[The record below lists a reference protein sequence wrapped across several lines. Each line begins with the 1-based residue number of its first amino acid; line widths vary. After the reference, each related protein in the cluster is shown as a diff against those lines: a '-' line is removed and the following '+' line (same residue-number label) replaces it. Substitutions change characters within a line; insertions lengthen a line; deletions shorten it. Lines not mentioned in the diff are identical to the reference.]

1 MRCYNITFIIK
12 YTLKS
17 RRTIL
22 RKLLLNSTALAT
34 ALAITSNAAIADI
47 SISADSSWTY
57 LSRSSQVTAND
68 GTTFGTDS
76 EIKFSFT
83 NKTDSGLTI
92 GYVVELESDDTDT
105 AINESS
111 LSIAGGFGKLV
122 IGENDSV
129 ADDYAISADDL
140 AGESEAPTVASASI
154 GTSTDIEL
162 SDGDS
167 NKVSYHLPAMGG
179 FTGGASFTDSGTN
192 TGTDTTSFGF
202 NYEVEAGGNTL
213 TLGASTSTTEA
224 TTTDTDAQI
233 IGLKVK
239 SGNLTIVASQT
250 AYEAVDEDIET
261 TGAGVSYEMAN
272 GMVLAAYTMKSED
285 DLDAGEEYTKSGVEL
300 QYNIANGLTA
310 FINIDDYEYKAATN
324 PDSDG
329 TSVVDSGTAS
339 KLTIAASF

>member
-1 MRCYNITFIIK
+1 M
-12 YTLKS
+12 
-17 RRTIL
+17 
-22 RKLLLNSTALAT
+22 RKLLLGTTALVASG
-34 ALAITSNAAIADI
+34 ALLANAAIADV
-47 SISADSSWTY
+47 SISAATEWSYS
-57 LSRSSQVTAND
+57 SRSSNVTAND

-162 SDGDS
+162 SDGDL

-192 TGTDTTSFGF
+192 TGTDTTSFGL

-213 TLGASTSTTEA
+213 TLGASTATTEA
-224 TTTDTDAQI
+224 TTKDTDAQI
-233 IGLKVK
+233 LGLKVV
-239 SGNLTIVASQT
+239 SGNLTIIASQSS
-250 AYEAVDEDIET
+250 YEAVDEDIET
-261 TGAGVSYEMAN
+261 TGAGVSYKMAN
-272 GMVLAAYTMKSED
+272 GMVLGAYTLKSED
-285 DLDAGEEYTKSGVEL
+285 DLDAGEEYTKSGIEL
-300 QYNIANGLTA
+300 QYTIANGLTT
-310 FINIDDYEYKAATN
+310 FINVDDYEYKA
-324 PDSDG
+324 G
-329 TSVVDSGTAS
+329 TSETAVSDSGTTS

>member
-1 MRCYNITFIIK
+1 M
-12 YTLKS
+12 
-17 RRTIL
+17 
-22 RKLLLNSTALAT
+22 RKLLLNSTAIAT
-34 ALAITSNAAIADI
+34 VAALTSGAAIADV
-47 SISADSSWTY
+47 SISAATEWNY
-57 LSRSSQVTAND
+57 NSRSSQITAND
-68 GTTFGTDS
+68 GTTFGNVS
-76 EIKFSFT
+76 EILFKFT
-83 NKTDSGLTI
+83 NKTDSGLNI

-202 NYEVEAGGNTL
+202 NYEVEAGGNAF
-213 TLGASTSTTEA
+213 TLGASTATTEA
-224 TTTDTDAQI
+224 TTKDTDAQI
-233 IGLKVK
+233 LGLKVV
-239 SGNLTIVASQT
+239 SGNLTIIASQSS
-250 AYEAVDEDIET
+250 YEAVDEDIET
-261 TGAGVSYEMAN
+261 TGAGVSYKMAN
-272 GMVLAAYTMKSED
+272 GMVLGAYTLKSED

-300 QYNIANGLTA
+300 QYTIANGLTT
-310 FINIDDYEYKAATN
+310 FINVDDYEYKA
-324 PDSDG
+324 G
-329 TSVVDSGTAS
+329 TSETAVSDSGTTS

>member
-1 MRCYNITFIIK
+1 
-12 YTLKS
+12 
-17 RRTIL
+17 L
-22 RKLLLNSTALAT
+22 RKLLLNTTALAT
-34 ALAITSNAAIADI
+34 AVAVTSNSAFADI
-47 SISADSSWTY
+47 SISADTSWTY
-57 LSRSSQVTAND
+57 LSRSSNVTSND
-68 GTTFGTDS
+68 GTSFGTDS

-83 NKTDSGLTI
+83 NTTDNGLKI

-111 LSIAGGFGKLV
+111 LSIEGGFGKL
-122 IGENDSV
+122 ILGGNDSV

-167 NKVSYHLPAMGG
+167 NKVSYHLPVMGG
-179 FTGGASFTDSGTN
+179 LTGGASFTDSGEV
-192 TGTDTTSFGF
+192 GSTDTTSFGF
-202 NYEVEAGGNTL
+202 NYELEAGGNTV
-213 TLGASTSTTEA
+213 TLGASTSTSEA

-233 IGLKVK
+233 IGLKVM
-239 SGNLTIVASQT
+239 SGNLTFVASQT

-261 TGAGVSYEMAN
+261 TGAGVSYQMTN

-300 QYNIANGLTA
+300 QYTISNGLTA
-310 FINIDDYEYKAATN
+310 YINVDDYEYKAATN
-324 PDSDG
+324 PDATG
-329 TSVVDSGTAS
+329 TSTTDSGTTS